1 MDNPEENV
9 GKEIINAKES
19 APKTSENETN
29 KLMTDYDKWNSVK
42 KHLAL
47 HGRQP
52 NAAQGEIWWAGVG
65 LNLGSEMNGK
75 NTRFARPVLI
85 YKKLS
90 RYNYMAIPLSSKPH
104 EGSWYV
110 QFNQGNVAETALI
123 GQARVMSVRR
133 LYSRMG
139 EIDEADLKRVEEA
152 FIKLYSL

>member
-1 MDNPEENV
+1 MEDIEE
-9 GKEIINAKES
+9 EQIIE
-19 APKTSENETN
+19 E
-29 KLMTDYDKWNSVK
+29 YDKWNEVK
-42 KHLAL
+42 KNLAL

-52 NAAQGEIWWAGVG
+52 NPSQGEIWWAGVG

-75 NTRFARPVLI
+75 NTRFARPVLV

-90 RYNYMAIPLSSKPH
+90 RFNFMAIPLTSKPH

-110 QFNQGNVAETALI
+110 QFKQGDSMETALI

-139 EIDEADLKRVEEA
+139 EIDEADLKRIETA
-152 FIKLYSL
+152 FISLYSLTTE